1 MKVKVYDDRKVHV
14 YKYVGTQNESNI
26 TELKIEVPEKYQ
38 DFNKKIVFVT
48 KEKVFWDIIEN
59 DTYMLTKTIT
69 KYGSIKF
76 YIWLTKDEQ
85 DFRSEEKEII
95 FNCNT
100 DANEEITEEE
110 INGINKVLKILDD
123 EVVKVTDLEKQVTDL
138 ISNIQNKLENGEF
151 NGENG
156 ANGQDGENGQDGK
169 SAYEIWLENGNTGTE
184 QDFLNSLHGEN
195 GKDGQDGKN
204 GENGQNGLDGHDGQ
218 DGYTPVKGTDYWT
231 ATDKEEIVTDLK
243 ENSNFVQDESYVHT
257 DNNFTSEEKE
267 KLNNLNSLNNQWELI
282 NTIKVEED
290 AGHVICNADSKGND
304 FAYKEIK
311 ILGANVLGTTTGN
324 FGVNLYNHKT
334 TENSGTR
341 LFTGILFANPMNA
354 STARHFFAEFTRKT
368 NEKRL
373 WFEGCYKVST
383 GYTATKN
390 ETIASLT
397 LANEYI
403 KKIDI
408 YFSGASVCSSGTF
421 KIYGRKKV
429 S

>member
-1 MKVKVYDDRKVHV
+1 MKVKVCDDRKVHV
-14 YKYVGTQNESNI
+14 LNYSMTQNENNV
-26 TELKIEVPEKYQ
+26 TELQIEVPERYQ

-48 KEKVFWDIIEN
+48 KEKVFWDNIEN
-59 DTYMLTKTIT
+59 DTYILTKSIM
-69 KYGSIKF
+69 KYKSIRF

-195 GKDGQDGKN
+195 GQDGKN
-204 GENGQNGLDGHDGQ
+204 GENGQNGLDGQNGA

-231 ATDKEEIVTDLK
+231 ATDKEEIITDLK